1 MVQVKQN
8 ESTKLQ
14 LLIIEE
20 ISRKERKLS
29 WVEVE
34 IRKHGY
40 NQNASYRNGIVKE
53 ENYKSSR
60 QELRKFG
67 MFYLACALSFPV
79 GGF

>member
-34 IRKHGY
+34 IRKHGH

-53 ENYKSSR
+53 ENY
-60 QELRKFG
+60 F
-67 MFYLACALSFPV
+67 
-79 GGF
+79 

>member
-1 MVQVKQN
+1 MTLPGSSGYSKPRVTQMVQVKQN

-34 IRKHGY
+34 IRKHGH

-53 ENYKSSR
+53 ENY
-60 QELRKFG
+60 F
-67 MFYLACALSFPV
+67 
-79 GGF
+79 